1 MVKSMTLLYED
12 VPRFDSWLK
21 PLVSGFITFFLLLGL
36 IFLYFNTE
44 LAITSFAISVFMV
57 LLFTAIIPR
66 RFRIYE
72 DRLRIQL
79 GGPFTFNIPLQHI
92 VEARHGSSSDILF
105 YWGIK
110 FGTST
115 SNVIEIVRNKGMNV
129 IITPAHFNEFLNQ
142 LNRAVHPES
151 ERNTA

>member
-1 MVKSMTLLYED
+1 MKSTNLIYED
-12 VPRFDSWLK
+12 VPRYDSWLK
-21 PLVSGFITFFLLLGL
+21 PMVSGFITIFLLLGL
-36 IFLYFNTE
+36 VFLYFNTE
-44 LAITSFAISVFMV
+44 LAITMFALTVFFG

-66 RFRIYE
+66 RFQIYE

-79 GGPFTFNIPLQHI
+79 GGPFAFNIPLKNI
-92 VEARHGSSSDILF
+92 EEARHGSSGDVFF

-129 IITPAHFNEFLNQ
+129 IITPTHFNEFLNQ
-142 LNRAVHPES
+142 LNRAVQPES
-151 ERNTA
+151 DNTPG